1 MWGKCVLGRK
11 MPYFGD
17 FMGDCLETEERE
29 SGRPLRRGWG
39 DRRHGCKSPG
49 SSLAGSGFKDAV
61 STHPVSLVV
70 KGD

>member
-11 MPYFGD
+11 MPYFGEL
-17 FMGDCLETEERE
+17 MGDPLEAEGRG
-29 SGRPLRRGWG
+29 SGRRVGG
-39 DRRHGCKSPG
+39 DGRHGSKSPG